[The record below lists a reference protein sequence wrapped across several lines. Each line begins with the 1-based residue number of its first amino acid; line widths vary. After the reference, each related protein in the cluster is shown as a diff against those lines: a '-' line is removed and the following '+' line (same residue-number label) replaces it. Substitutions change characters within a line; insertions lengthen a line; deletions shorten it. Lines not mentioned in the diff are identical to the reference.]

1 MNFYSLSHSLAVQ
14 MLSTYALNH
23 CIHFKTAR
31 CYHTKKGL
39 KPSNGSV
46 LDTRRRNS
54 EVTLRLIFQRLLFKQ
69 GKTGLFLCG
78 LIAPLVYLR

>member
-1 MNFYSLSHSLAVQ
+1 MNLYSLSHSLAVQ

-39 KPSNGSV
+39 KPSNDSV
-46 LDTRRRNS
+46 LDTLA
-54 EVTLRLIFQRLLFKQ
+54 EGTEK
-69 GKTGLFLCG
+69 
-78 LIAPLVYLR
+78 